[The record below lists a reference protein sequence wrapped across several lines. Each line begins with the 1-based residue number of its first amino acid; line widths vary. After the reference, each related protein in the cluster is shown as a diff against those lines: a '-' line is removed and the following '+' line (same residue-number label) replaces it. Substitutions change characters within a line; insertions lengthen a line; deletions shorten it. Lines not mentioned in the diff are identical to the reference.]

1 MDGKRAKMTGKI
13 AKMGVLA
20 ALAMIFSYIESLFPL
35 HMGIPGIKAGFANM
49 VVVTALY
56 LLGEREAFFIS
67 LVRILLM
74 GFLFGNGMSL
84 WYSLAG
90 GLVSFA
96 GMVFLKR
103 QKKYSVIGVSAFGG
117 ALHNAGQI
125 LIAAFVVQSMSILFY
140 LAALLVAG
148 VVLGSVMGLFCAQII
163 PNLKKMSQAEPL

>member
-1 MDGKRAKMTGKI
+1 MTGKI

-90 GLVSFA
+90 GLISFA

-125 LIAAFVVQSMSILFY
+125 LVAACVVQNMRILFY
-140 LAALLVAG
+140 LAALLAVGAF
-148 VVLGSVMGLFCAQII
+148 LGSVIGLFCAKII
-163 PNLKKMSQAEPL
+163 PALQKVTQAEPL